1 MRSATVALLFLCLYV
16 LGAVAVQKISLGYE
30 PSKGSKR
37 SDLRHVIARKFGGSP
52 AVPLSDYQDAQY
64 YGPITIG
71 TPGQPFKVVF
81 DTGSSNLWIPSSK
94 CPITVIACDLH
105 EKYHSDQSSTYKA
118 NGTAISIQY
127 GSGAMSGFLSTDTV
141 VMGGITVVGQ
151 TFAEA
156 TGEPGIAF
164 DLSKFDGIL
173 GMAFEQISADNVVPV
188 FYNMIAQNLVS
199 QPLFSFWLSKNPQGQ
214 NGGSLVLGGVD
225 NTLYTG
231 SINYVPLSSET
242 YWAFTMGD
250 VQLSN
255 TSLGFCPSGGCNAIA
270 DTGTSL
276 IAGPTA
282 QVDALNTKLGAVTLN
297 GEGIFPSCDVISSL
311 PDVQIVINGVT
322 YNLTPQD
329 YVLQVSSLGKTE
341 CLSGFM
347 GIDIPSPPGPLWILG
362 DVFISTYY
370 TVFDFGN
377 KRLGFATAVQSN

>member
-1 MRSATVALLFLCLYV
+1 MRAFFAVLLVCLYF
-16 LGAVAVQKISLGYE
+16 LGASASQKIGLGYE
-30 PSKGSKR
+30 PAKGSKR
-37 SDLRHVIARKFGGSP
+37 SDLRHVIARKFAASP
-52 AVPLSDYQDAQY
+52 SVPLTDFQDAQY

-81 DTGSSNLWIPSSK
+81 DTGSSNLWVPSSK

-105 EKYHSDQSSTYKA
+105 AKYHSEQSTSYKA
-118 NGTAISIQY
+118 NNTAIAIQY
-127 GSGAMSGFLSTDTV
+127 GSGSMSGFLSEDTV
-141 VMGGITVVGQ
+141 VLGGISVTGQ

-156 TGEPGIAF
+156 TGEPGVAF
-164 DLSKFDGIL
+164 DLAKFDGIL
-173 GMAFEQISADNVVPV
+173 GMAFTYISADGVTPV
-188 FYNMIAQNLVS
+188 FYNMIAQQLVA

-214 NGGSLVLGGVD
+214 NGGELVLGGID
-225 NTLYTG
+225 TTRYTG
-231 SINYVPLSSET
+231 PINYVPLTAET
-242 YWAFTMGD
+242 YWSFTMGD
-250 VQLSN
+250 ILLKS
-255 TSLGFCPSGGCNAIA
+255 TSLGYCPNGGCKAIA

-282 QVDALNTKLGAVTLN
+282 QVNALNTKLGAVTLN

-311 PDVQIVINGVT
+311 PDVTIVINSVT
-322 YNLTPQD
+322 YVLTPQD

-370 TVFDFGN
+370 TVFDFGG
-377 KRLGFATAVQSN
+377 KRLGFATAVQN

>member
-1 MRSATVALLFLCLYV
+1 LLFLCLYV
-16 LGAVAVQKISLGYE
+16 LGAAAVQKISLGLE
-30 PSKGSKR
+30 PAKGSKR

-52 AVPLSDYQDAQY
+52 TVPLSDYQDAQY

-81 DTGSSNLWIPSSK
+81 DTGSSNLWVPSSK

-127 GSGAMSGFLSTDTV
+127 GSGAMSGFLSTDSV

-199 QPLFSFWLSKNPQGQ
+199 QSLFSFWLSKNPQGQ

-231 SINYVPLSSET
+231 SINYVPLSSDT

>member
-1 MRSATVALLFLCLYV
+1 MRSSALALVCLFF
-16 LGAVAVQKISLGYE
+16 LGATALQSIPLSYE
-30 PSKGSKR
+30 YAPRKNVGAHLKNKYAASSPSS
-37 SDLRHVIARKFGGSP
+37 
-52 AVPLSDYQDAQY
+52 VPLTDYQDAQY

-71 TPGQPFKVVF
+71 TPPQSFKVVF

-105 EKYHSDQSSTYKA
+105 AKYHSDRSSTYVA

-127 GSGAMSGFLSTDTV
+127 GSGAMSGFLSEDTV
-141 VMGGITVVGQ
+141 VVGAITVTGQ

-173 GMAFEQISADNVVPV
+173 GMAFERISADGVIPV
-188 FYNMIAQNLVS
+188 FYNMISQNLIPE
-199 QPLFSFWLSKNPQGQ
+199 PLFSVWLSKNPQGT
-214 NGGSLVLGGVD
+214 NGGELILGGID
-225 NTLYTG
+225 SSLYNG
-231 SINYVPLSSET
+231 SINYVPLISET
-242 YWAFTMGD
+242 YWAFSMGD
-250 VQLSN
+250 VRLGN
-255 TSLGFCPSGGCNAIA
+255 TSLDFCGSSGCNAIA

-282 QVDALNTKLGAVTLN
+282 QIDALNQKLGAVVVN
-297 GEGIFPSCDVISSL
+297 GEGIFTSCDVINTL
-311 PDVQIVINGVT
+311 PTIEIVINGVT
-322 YNLTPQD
+322 YPLTAKD
-329 YVLQVSSLGKTE
+329 YVLQVSSFGKTE

-347 GIDIPSPPGPLWILG
+347 GIDIPTPPGPLWILG

-377 KRLGFATAVQSN
+377 NQLGFAQAIQ